1 MILHLL
7 SNGEKTSKSE
17 ATLIKENK
25 IKNWLDLCWIGFY
38 LYFILGDWEFD
49 IFKIGEMER
58 T

>member
-1 MILHLL
+1 MILHTL
-7 SNGEKTSKSE
+7 SNGETNPKIE
-17 ATLIKENK
+17 ATLNKENK